1 MFGEWVHKH
10 RRGNGNTHNPGR
22 GSTDL
27 SDGLRARG
35 LRPSYPSASKQA
47 RERER
52 EAGRTE
58 REERERGES
67 ERESERKEERA
78 RERERETDRERERE

>member
-1 MFGEWVHKH
+1 M
-10 RRGNGNTHNPGR
+10 GNGCTNTDGGTGTLTTPEGAAQTCQTAFGPGDFGPHTR
-22 GSTDL
+22 QQ
-27 SDGLRARG
+27 
-35 LRPSYPSASKQA
+35 ASKQ
-47 RERER
+47 ERER

-78 RERERETDRERERE
+78 RERERE